1 MYALV
6 GGMALGEYGYVRM
19 TDDINVLVTL
29 QGLDRF
35 HERCTRCGYV
45 ATHPG
50 ARHSVRDSASGVRI
64 TFLVAGE
71 FPGDGKPKP
80 VAFPDPL
87 AAAEQLDG
95 LKVLCLPRLVEV
107 KLASGMSAPQR
118 LRDLADVQELIK
130 ARRLD
135 AAFAAE
141 LDASVRERYLDLER
155 AVAKALPGPE

>member
-1 MYALV
+1 
-6 GGMALGEYGYVRM
+6 MALGEYGYVRM

-35 HERCTRCGYV
+35 HERCTRRGYV

-64 TFLVAGE
+64 PFLVAGE

-87 AAAEQLDG
+87 AAAEEIDG
-95 LKVLCLPRLVEV
+95 VKGAVPAAARRGQARLGHERSP
-107 KLASGMSAPQR
+107 AATRSR
-118 LRDLADVQELIK
+118 RCEELIK

-155 AVAKALPGPE
+155 AVATALPGPE